1 MGNIRGMD
9 PITLQVS
16 IADAVKKP
24 IRQLEPVSVLDL
36 MALGEACGDHK
47 DLAKVL
53 QGFPQ
58 RLAKEVREIPDGS
71 VWRDL
76 VADFGAIDAERVP
89 DSFRSLFRSEVTER
103 GEPVAEAVPAILARW
118 TEVPA
123 SVFPI
128 SDNNAN
134 IERRTRTAKPAGGGG
149 AKGGPRKP
157 RVAKK
162 KEVDPVR
169 QKFLRN
175 LCLER
180 LRGYTENGLSEKILV
195 TGIAFAARGTYQNV
209 SPAEVVAVMRILEK
223 DGIARR
229 TAGRWILGRV
239 W

>member
-1 MGNIRGMD
+1 MD

-24 IRQLEPVSVLDL
+24 MRQLEPVSVLDL
-36 MALGEACGDHK
+36 MALGEACEDHK
-47 DLAKVL
+47 ELVKIL
-53 QGFPQ
+53 EGFSQ
-58 RLAKEVREIPDGS
+58 RLKKEIREIPDGS
-71 VWRDL
+71 VWNDL
-76 VADFGAIDAERVP
+76 VADFGSINPERVP
-89 DSFRSLFRSEVTER
+89 DSFREVFKAEITER
-103 GEPVAEAVPAILARW
+103 GAPVVEAVPEILARW
-118 TEVPA
+118 TDVPA
-123 SVFPI
+123 TVFPI
-128 SDNNAN
+128 SGDIAK
-134 IERRTRTAKPAGGGG
+134 IERRTKAAKPAGGGG
-149 AKGGPRKP
+149 AKSGERKP

-175 LCLER
+175 LCMER